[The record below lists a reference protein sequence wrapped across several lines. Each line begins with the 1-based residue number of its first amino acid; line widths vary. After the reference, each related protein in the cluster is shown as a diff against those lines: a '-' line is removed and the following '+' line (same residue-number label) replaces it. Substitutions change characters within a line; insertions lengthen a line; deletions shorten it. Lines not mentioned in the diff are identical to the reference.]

1 MTLNQSKL
9 LRILSGRHAG
19 GSLQL
24 GIGEHTIGVDADND
38 IVITDWTAPTLV
50 VKVVA
55 GVAAAEAA
63 SGLAELRPVR
73 FGDVVVCIGPAEGIW
88 PSDLELLA
96 QLFEP
101 PALLASPA
109 AGVRYPRKS
118 TAYALCGGVAAV
130 IAFCLVAVIVQA
142 RPQLPLQA
150 ASSIAS
156 ASRNVQQAI
165 DRAGVRG
172 LQVRNDASVISIDGM
187 VDTPEQSHIA
197 LSAISALSLS
207 IDIRPRFA
215 VVEELVESIRSS
227 VGLPQA
233 QITHLGS
240 GVFSFHVESADPD
253 GTRAAISRVAADLA
267 PSVQRI
273 DLVVT
278 QLKTSHRNINVTS
291 SFSDGD
297 MSIVQTKNGAKY
309 FGLTPAEIALPAQA
323 EAVVPLKI
331 N

>member
-1 MTLNQSKL
+1 MAFNQHKL

-24 GIGEHTIGVDADND
+24 GVGEHMVGAGSDND
-38 IVITDWTAPTLV
+38 IIISDWTVPTL
-50 VKVVA
+50 KVQVSA
-55 GVAAAEAA
+55 GVVGAEAA
-63 SGLAELRPVR
+63 GGLADLKPVR
-73 FGDVVVCIGPAEGIW
+73 FGDVVVCIGPVEGIW
-88 PSDLELLA
+88 PTDLELLA
-96 QLFEP
+96 QLFES
-101 PALLASPA
+101 PALSASQAVAEGP
-109 AGVRYPRKS
+109 PRKT
-118 TAYALCGGVAAV
+118 TAYALCGGAAAV

-142 RPQLPLQA
+142 RPQSSLQA
-150 ASSIAS
+150 ANGIAS

-172 LQVRNDASVISIDGM
+172 LQVRNDTSAISIEGM
-187 VDTPEQSHIA
+187 VDTREQSHLA
-197 LSAISALSLS
+197 LSAISALSLG

-215 VVEELVESIRSS
+215 VVEEVIESIRSS

-233 QITHLGS
+233 QITHLGG
-240 GVFSFHVESADPD
+240 GVFSFQVESADPD

-273 DLVVT
+273 ELVVT
-278 QLKTSHRNINVTS
+278 QSKAAHHNTRVTS

-297 MSIVQTKNGAKY
+297 VSIVQTKDGAKY
-309 FGLTPAEIALPAQA
+309 FGLIPTESAILPLAEVIVPA
-323 EAVVPLKI
+323 K